1 MEKMNYIA
9 AISHEMRTPL
19 AAVLGFAE
27 ILEQDDVDPEE
38 RKQVVA
44 AILRNGKALLT
55 LVDQIIEK
63 AHLESQRIAAEDKQA
78 PSDLS
83 L

>member
-27 ILEQDDVDPEE
+27 ILEQDEVDAEE

-63 AHLESQRIAAEDKQA
+63 AHLESQRLSAEDKQA